1 MSLDP
6 LRQTTFDVL
15 CHCFDGLLA
24 HCELFEQAVS
34 TQISTK
40 GWSLVRLAQDCFD
53 PAANEFG
60 RTSKS
65 EDPIEALA
73 DLLDLMTHAVGGQ
86 RPKNRELVAAY
97 DTYRETVIKLPLVP
111 FNLSEPQA
119 MGQELSRAF
128 YTRFGEPGDYLQR
141 PVRLEV
147 ELDHQLGVCCLPEKQ
162 GKVSPL
168 TFLFAPTDFC
178 FGDFLNLAFY
188 FLHEY
193 LSHLHT
199 APMYADQIRKPHV
212 FRGSFEDGWLIYTA
226 FDLYWERLNEPTFLG
241 HEEIRF
247 EALDHYITVTKQ
259 KPKNYLMRR
268 GYDLAKWFHMQVL
281 DRDTEAF
288 RYLSAQLALCSFDHL
303 GAVNLHT
310 EFVREIAR
318 YRRRNDVAGL
328 RQLVQANPTIDELLV
343 ALI

>member
-1 MSLDP
+1 MSLDS

-34 TQISTK
+34 TKTSTR
-40 GWSLVRLAQDCFD
+40 GWSLVRLAQACFD
-53 PAANEFG
+53 PAANKFG

-65 EDPIEALA
+65 TDPIEALT
-73 DLLDLMTHAVGGQ
+73 DLLDLMTNAVEGQ
-86 RPKNRELVAAY
+86 RPKNRELVATCDIY
-97 DTYRETVIKLPLVP
+97 CETVIGLPLVS
-111 FNLSEPQA
+111 FDLSGPQA
-119 MGQELSRAF
+119 VGEELSRTF
-128 YTRFGEPGDYLQR
+128 YTRFGEPGDHLQR
-141 PVRLEV
+141 PVQFEA
-147 ELDHQLGVCCLPEKQ
+147 ESDHQLGVCCLPEKQ
-162 GKVSPL
+162 GKVSSL
-168 TFLFAPTDFC
+168 TFLFAPAAFC
-178 FGDFLNLAFY
+178 FGDFLNLPFY

-199 APMYADQIRKPHV
+199 APMYADQFRKPHV
-212 FRGSFEDGWLIYTA
+212 FQGSFEDGWLIYNA
-226 FDLYWERLNEPTFLG
+226 FDLYWERLNGPAFLG

-259 KPKNYLMRR
+259 EPENYLMQK

-281 DRDTEAF
+281 DRDTETF
-288 RYLSAQLALCSFDHL
+288 RYLSAQLALCPFDHL
-303 GAVNLHT
+303 GAADLHT

-318 YRRRNDVAGL
+318 YRRRDDVVSL
-328 RQLVQANPTIDELLV
+328 RQLVQAKPAIDELLV

>member
-24 HCELFEQAVS
+24 HCGPFERAVS
-34 TQISTK
+34 AQS
-40 GWSLVRLAQDCFD
+40 WSLVRLAQECFD

-60 RTSKS
+60 HTSKS
-65 EDPIEALA
+65 RDLIEALT
-73 DLLDLMTHAVGGQ
+73 DLLELMAHEVGRQ
-86 RPKNRELVAAY
+86 RPKNRKLVAAY
-97 DTYRETVIKLPLVP
+97 DTYRGTVIELTLAP

-119 MGQELSRAF
+119 VGEELSQAF
-128 YTRFGEPGDYLQR
+128 YTLFGEPGDHLQR

-147 ELDHQLGVCCLPEKQ
+147 ELDHQLGVCCLPEKR

-168 TFLFAPTDFC
+168 TFLFAPAGFC
-178 FGDFLNLAFY
+178 FGDFLNLPFY

-193 LSHLHT
+193 LSHLHS
-199 APMYADQIRKPHV
+199 APMYADQFRKPHV
-212 FRGSFEDGWLIYTA
+212 FQGSFEDGWLIYTA
-226 FDLYWERLNEPTFLG
+226 FDLYWERLNEPAFLG
-241 HEEIRF
+241 REAIRF

-259 KPKNYLMRR
+259 KPESYLMRR

-281 DRDTEAF
+281 DGDTEAF
-288 RYLSAQLALCSFDHL
+288 RYLSAQLALCPFDHL
-303 GAVNLHT
+303 GAGDLHT

-318 YRRRNDVAGL
+318 YRRRDDVVGL

-343 ALI
+343 SLI